1 MRPGARVSALQ
12 SHAREVYR
20 RAGLPNSSQAII
32 FFHGLGLSHMD
43 LEQRSADGKANGDWM
58 LEQGMVVPLHL
69 LVPGGE
75 RGRYWLEEVVV
86 VTESGGRPLFSW
98 GFGPLVSD

>member
-1 MRPGARVSALQ
+1 MSALQ
-12 SHAREVYR
+12 SLARETYR
-20 RAGLPNSSQAII
+20 KAGLPNPAEAVI

-43 LEQRSADGKANGDWM
+43 IEQRTADGNANHDWQ
-58 LEQGMVVPLHL
+58 LENSMVVPLHL

-75 RGRYWLEEVVV
+75 RERYWLEEVVV
-86 VTESGGRPLFSW
+86 VTESGGRALFSW